1 MHINLM
7 IAVFI
12 VAISASIILKNINVI
27 SYINILGTVILL
39 ILSFLIGLDVANS
52 GHVFY
57 FGSAVYIDSLSQI
70 QLIIITTVSVMTAL
84 Y

>member
-12 VAISASIILKNINVI
+12 VAISASIILKNITII
-27 SYINILGTVILL
+27 SYINILGTVLL
-39 ILSFLIGLDVANS
+39 LVLSFLIGLDVANS

-57 FGSAVYIDSLSQI
+57 FGSNRFN
-70 QLIIITTVSVMTAL
+70 L
-84 Y
+84 YKISAFAKVGYTFEHTIKV